1 LAVSNGNSVAVFD
14 FYSGARVADLR
25 GHNARVRDMFWTLN
39 DENIITCGQDG
50 AVYVWDLEDSK
61 RQGEFVHKGTMYLS
75 VASVGSSV
83 FAIGSDAMIKEL
95 ELPELGV
102 TREFEGG
109 VSLAHLA
116 VATTKVRDSVPLLRF
131 AACVCVSD

>member
-1 LAVSNGNSVAVFD
+1 MKD
-14 FYSGARVADLR
+14 I
-25 GHNARVRDMFWTLN
+25 FWTVD

-75 VASVGSSV
+75 AASVGNSV

-95 ELPELGV
+95 EFPELGV

-109 VSLAHLA
+109 VALAHLA
-116 VATTKVRDSVPLLRF
+116 VTAAKVSMKI
-131 AACVCVSD
+131 